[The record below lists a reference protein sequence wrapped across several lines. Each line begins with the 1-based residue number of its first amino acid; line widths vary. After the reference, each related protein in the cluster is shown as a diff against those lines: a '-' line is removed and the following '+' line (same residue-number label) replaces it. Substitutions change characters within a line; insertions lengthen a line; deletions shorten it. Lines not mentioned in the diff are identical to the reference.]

1 MRFPLSW
8 SGIVPAAIVALCL
21 FAPAETPAA
30 EKEKATAKTAAS
42 AKPAAP
48 AKTIVSPR
56 GGTVKVQSTK
66 ASGASIVAKSKS
78 CVGETPQIVKVKPD
92 EGKAGETVTITGRN
106 FGSPGCMRSVSF
118 GPGNPAKFTH
128 ESDSTVTATVPSGKR
143 GNVILTLTT
152 ASGED
157 SKPFLAK

>member
-1 MRFPLSW
+1 MRGLHW
-8 SGIVPAAIVALCL
+8 TAIIPAAFGAICL
-21 FAPAETPAA
+21 LMPVEAPAAD
-30 EKEKATAKTAAS
+30 KEKAA
-42 AKPAAP
+42 AKPAV
-48 AKTIVSPR
+48 AKKTVVSPR
-56 GGTVKVQSTK
+56 GGTVKVQSTR
-66 ASGASIVAKSKS
+66 ASGAAIVAKSKS
-78 CVGETPQIVKVKPD
+78 CVGETPEIAKVKPD

-106 FGSPGCMRSVSF
+106 FGSPGCLRSVSF

-128 ESDSTVTATVPSGKR
+128 DSDSTVTATVPSGKR